1 MRMLLP
7 LVIAATAA
15 ACTARATPHAATP
28 PDPSPWNLDTQP
40 VPRTLDEALRA
51 LEQGLGERTIARLR
65 IEEEDIAIR
74 LVPTLG
80 HWMEAHWGLATDG
93 PLAQHFQ
100 HLGLEAPD
108 DMAAVILTSLW
119 RRLHFRDIR
128 LDEQIAWYRATR
140 QRDK

>member
-1 MRMLLP
+1 MRILLP
-7 LVIAATAA
+7 LLIAATAA
-15 ACTARATPHAATP
+15 ACTARETPRPASAE
-28 PDPSPWNLDTQP
+28 PSAWNLDTQP
-40 VPRTLDEALRA
+40 VPHTLEEALRA
-51 LEQGLGERTIARLR
+51 LEQGLGDRTIARLR

-80 HWMEAHWGLATDG
+80 HWMEAHWGLATGG

-100 HLGLEAPD
+100 GLGLESPD
-108 DMAAVILTSLW
+108 DMAAVMLTSLW

-140 QRDK
+140 HREE